1 MKRRSFLGWALGPA
15 VLSGAGWAGSLGSAG
30 PGAPSGLLDHT
41 LPNGLRVW
49 VSPDRRAPTAVHM
62 LWVRVGSIDEVDG
75 TSGIAHVLEHM
86 MFKGTTRMGP
96 GEFSRRVAAMGGREN
111 AFTSYDYTAYYQQ
124 IPARHVADAMALE
137 AERFAHNAWS
147 DDEFRREIEVVKEE
161 RRLRTEDNPQ
171 ALLSEALHATAFV
184 ASPYHRPVIGWMDDL
199 DAMTAD
205 DVRGFWRQWYV
216 PANAALVV
224 VGDVDPAKVLADAER
239 HYGPLIARPVPA
251 RKPRREPEQRGPRRV
266 VVKAVAEQ
274 AAVAMAFKVPR
285 LSAFDDSAEARDAVA
300 LTVLAAVLDGYAGAR
315 LERTLTQGP
324 DRLADRVGASNGLMG
339 RGPQLFVLEGIPAA
353 GKTSEQLEAALLAQ
367 VRRVA
372 EEGVSEAELARVKTQ
387 WVAAEVYKRDQLMN
401 QASEL
406 GRAWALGLPA
416 DASARLI
423 ERLRA
428 VSAQQ
433 VREVAARYFGEDG
446 QTTAVLVPQRGT
458 PRPRPAVPMGRH

>member
-1 MKRRSFLGWALGPA
+1 
-15 VLSGAGWAGSLGSAG
+15 
-30 PGAPSGLLDHT
+30 
-41 LPNGLRVW
+41 
-49 VSPDRRAPTAVHM
+49 
-62 LWVRVGSIDEVDG
+62 
-75 TSGIAHVLEHM
+75 
-86 MFKGTTRMGP
+86 
-96 GEFSRRVAAMGGREN
+96 
-111 AFTSYDYTAYYQQ
+111 
-124 IPARHVADAMALE
+124 
-137 AERFAHNAWS
+137 
-147 DDEFRREIEVVKEE
+147 
-161 RRLRTEDNPQ
+161 
-171 ALLSEALHATAFV
+171 
-184 ASPYHRPVIGWMDDL
+184 
-199 DAMTAD
+199 
-205 DVRGFWRQWYV
+205 
-216 PANAALVV
+216 
-224 VGDVDPAKVLADAER
+224 
-239 HYGPLIARPVPA
+239 
-251 RKPRREPEQRGPRRV
+251 
-266 VVKAVAEQ
+266 
-274 AAVAMAFKVPR
+274 MAFKVPQ

-428 VSAQQ
+428 VGAQQ